1 MKALSEVANDA
12 LELAPAQRRRLA
24 RILLEL
30 SEEDQDF
37 SPEVADAWENEIAL
51 RLEAV
56 KAGTAQH
63 SPFADV
69 FARLD
74 QRFAP

>member
-1 MKALSEVANDA
+1 MKVLSEVASDA
-12 LELAPAQRRRLA
+12 LELAPAQRRTLA

-30 SEEDQDF
+30 SEEDHDF

-56 KAGTAQH
+56 KAGTARH
-63 SPFADV
+63 SLFADV
-69 FARLD
+69 FA
-74 QRFAP
+74 

>member
-1 MKALSEVANDA
+1 
-12 LELAPAQRRRLA
+12 
-24 RILLEL
+24 LEL

-37 SPEVADAWENEIAL
+37 SPEVADAWENEIAR

-56 KAGTAQH
+56 KAGTARH